1 MKKFIF
7 TLITLTVFAFTVQ
20 AQINTPAAS
29 PTATLSQQIGMTD
42 VEIVYSRP
50 SMKDRTIFAADGLVP
65 YGEIWRTGANS
76 ATKITF
82 GGDVMVDGKE
92 LKKGSYAVLSKPMAD
107 QWEVMFFPY
116 EKGSW
121 SSYKDATPAATV
133 TAKTM
138 KTGRMI
144 ETFDIDIN
152 HSRDDGAHLEMA
164 WADTYVA
171 IPVTVDSDAMVMK
184 DIEAA
189 MGGTTAGEYYQAG
202 SYYHTAGKD
211 LEKAYEWVHK
221 ANEMN
226 GDDQKFWQLRREAL
240 ILADLNRTAEAI
252 KVATQSKELA
262 MKAGNK
268 DYVRMNEASIAEWTK
283 KAGMKGSTGMKKGS
297 DTRVKPAK
305 SARM

>member
-7 TLITLTVFAFTVQ
+7 TLITLTVFAFTTQ

-65 YGEIWRTGANS
+65 YGDLWRTGANS

-82 GGDVMVDGKE
+82 GGDVKVDGKE
-92 LKKGSYAVLSKPMAD
+92 LKKGSYAVLTKPMAD
-107 QWEVMFFPY
+107 KWEVMFFPY

-121 SSYKDATPAATV
+121 SSYKEATPTATV
-133 TAKTM
+133 TVKTM

-152 HSRDDGAHLEMA
+152 HSRDDGAHIEMA

-171 IPVTVDSDAMVMK
+171 IPVTVDTDAMVMK
-184 DIEAA
+184 DIENA
-189 MGGTTAGEYYQAG
+189 MAGTSEREYYQAG

-221 ANEMN
+221 ANEMSSN
-226 GDDQKFWQLRREAL
+226 DPKFWQLRREAL
-240 ILADLNRTAEAI
+240 ILADMGRTAEAI
-252 KVATQSKELA
+252 KTATRSKELA

-268 DYVRMNEASIAEWTK
+268 DYVRMNEASIAEWSK
-283 KAGMKGSTGMKKGS
+283 KSGMKGSTGMKGGME
-297 DTRVKPAK
+297 K
-305 SARM
+305 SKKAARTEKM